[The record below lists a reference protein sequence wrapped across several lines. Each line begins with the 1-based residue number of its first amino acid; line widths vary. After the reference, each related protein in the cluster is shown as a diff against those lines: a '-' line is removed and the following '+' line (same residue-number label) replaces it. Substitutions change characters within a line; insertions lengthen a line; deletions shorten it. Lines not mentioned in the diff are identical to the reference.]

1 MSRNR
6 FALRLLSIAEQD
18 LLDIIEYLAA
28 ENLAAAH
35 AVASQ
40 IEKQLQ
46 GLQRHPF
53 LGRVPSDTK
62 LARMGYRVLV
72 AGDHLIFYKVRGKTV
87 LIYRIIHGARDILPL
102 LDEL

>member
-40 IEKQLQ
+40 VIAALTV
-46 GLQRHPF
+46 RRAVF
-53 LGRVPSDTK
+53 A
-62 LARMGYRVLV
+62 AR
-72 AGDHLIFYKVRGKTV
+72 
-87 LIYRIIHGARDILPL
+87 
-102 LDEL
+102 